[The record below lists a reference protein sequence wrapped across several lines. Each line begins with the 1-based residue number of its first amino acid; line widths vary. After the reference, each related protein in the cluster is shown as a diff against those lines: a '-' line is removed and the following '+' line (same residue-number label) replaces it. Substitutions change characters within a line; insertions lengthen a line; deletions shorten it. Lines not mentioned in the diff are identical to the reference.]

1 MAKITN
7 RTKSPFDLQ
16 GLNGPV
22 RIAAEGT
29 IEAEFDPDYL
39 EILAAGGNVIIEDS
53 APKPRRGR
61 PRKET
66 SNGN

>member
-1 MAKITN
+1 MVKITN

-16 GLNGPV
+16 GLNGPI
-22 RIAAEGT
+22 RIPAEGT

-53 APKPRRGR
+53 APKPKRGR

-66 SNGN
+66 GSGN